1 MKTEYNVLTP
11 FHLNDEDGEK
21 RRVELKKE
29 LERLRSLEWGLQD
42 RDKSHHRMF
51 FDGANNPTPT

>member
-1 MKTEYNVLTP
+1 MRESLC
-11 FHLNDEDGEK
+11 GEK